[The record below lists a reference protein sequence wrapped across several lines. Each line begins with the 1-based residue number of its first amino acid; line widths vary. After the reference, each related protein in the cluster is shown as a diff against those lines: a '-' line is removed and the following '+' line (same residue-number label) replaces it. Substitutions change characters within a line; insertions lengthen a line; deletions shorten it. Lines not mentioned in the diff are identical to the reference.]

1 MTSDTLESI
10 IKLSPDLSNFINFS
24 LILSAISDIAAKI
37 NLKFRKLERNGDNL
51 VVDSQ
56 ISDVNALVDEGGH
69 GFEPSLYIFGDNS
82 DSVSSL
88 VEDLAKSVEAM
99 A

>member
-1 MTSDTLESI
+1 M
-10 IKLSPDLSNFINFS
+10 
-24 LILSAISDIAAKI
+24 
-37 NLKFRKLERNGDNL
+37 ERNGDNL
-51 VVDSQ
+51 IVDSQ
-56 ISDVNALVDEGGH
+56 VSDVNALVDEGGH
-69 GFEPSLYIFGDNS
+69 GFEPSLYIFGDTS

>member
-1 MTSDTLESI
+1 MDISTG
-10 IKLSPDLSNFINFS
+10 DLF
-24 LILSAISDIAAKI
+24 SDIASKI
-37 NLKFRKLERNGDNL
+37 NLKFTKLERNGDVL

-82 DSVSSL
+82 DSVSRIGIS
-88 VEDLAKSVEAM
+88 DGSTAGA
-99 A
+99 

>member
-1 MTSDTLESI
+1 M
-10 IKLSPDLSNFINFS
+10 
-24 LILSAISDIAAKI
+24 ISDIVDGI
-37 NLKFRKLERNGDNL
+37 NLKFIKLERNGDNL
-51 VVDSQ
+51 IVDSQ
-56 ISDVNALVDEGGH
+56 VSDVNALVDEGGH
-69 GFEPSLYIFGDNS
+69 GFEPSLYIFGDTS